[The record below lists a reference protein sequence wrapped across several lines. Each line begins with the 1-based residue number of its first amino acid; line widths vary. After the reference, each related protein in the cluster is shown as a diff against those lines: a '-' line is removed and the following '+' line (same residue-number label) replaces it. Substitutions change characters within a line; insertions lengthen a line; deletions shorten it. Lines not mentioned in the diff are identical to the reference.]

1 MDYRGTLLQYTSK
14 LYSGTFFPV
23 PDDGRTLEQHDP
35 SIDNLCVMCDKP
47 GLQKCGRCGAG
58 YCSKECHAEDWPL
71 HKAICRDLAG
81 RHALSQRPGPRHYRC
96 LFFSATEAAPKLVW
110 GSDNLDNLALDPIVM
125 NYTMPFRKCGHG
137 LCLLSFD
144 RGTRLM
150 GSLPMNGSI
159 IRLAPTLGSTKI
171 QFGDVLIYSHH
182 PTSPSAVQHLD
193 FTVRDLRS
201 VADFFQSMKANP
213 CIGNPARFPTS
224 FYNCEMW
231 PAIKVNCDGDIERLS
246 PFLPHGKSLDRYQD
260 VFVPSVDLEAQ
271 QMLMAWPHLLGL
283 PWMLRRPYTNLTI
296 KDPDLRNDAVQ
307 WFPMAATH
315 SDPFLTSMEPKNL
328 DERGS
333 ELGTLIIHHANGAKI
348 SPLHL
353 QWLQAWLTEV
363 RVTNRMP
370 DAEFGDMVKSL
381 QEHLKKGEKLTDD
394 ELGRLTGH
402 WNDFLEKNRH
412 DPEAAT
418 IVSPWDI

>member
-1 MDYRGTLLQYTSK
+1 MDYRRTLLQYTSK

-23 PDDGRTLEQHDP
+23 PDDGRTLEQHDS

-58 YCSKECHAEDWPL
+58 YCSKGCQAEDWPL
-71 HKAICRDLAG
+71 HKAFCRDLAG
-81 RHALSQRPGPRHYRC
+81 RYAVSQRPGSRHYRC
-96 LFFSATEAAPKLVW
+96 LFLSATEAAPKFVW
-110 GSDNLDNLALDPIVM
+110 GSEVLDNLALDPIVM

-150 GSLPMNGSI
+150 GKEPINGSI

-171 QFGDVLIYSHH
+171 QFGD
-182 PTSPSAVQHLD
+182 
-193 FTVRDLRS
+193 
-201 VADFFQSMKANP
+201 SMKANP
-213 CIGNPARFPTS
+213 CIGNPARFPAG

-246 PFLPHGKSLDRYQD
+246 PFLPHGRSLDRYQD
-260 VFVPSVDLEAQ
+260 AFVPSADLETQ
-271 QMLMAWPHLLGL
+271 QLLMAWPHLLGL

-296 KDPDLRNDAVQ
+296 KDPDLKNEAVQ

-348 SPLHL
+348 RPLHL
-353 QWLQAWLTEV
+353 QWFQAWLTEI

-370 DAEFGDMVKSL
+370 DAEFGDMVESL
-381 QEHLKKGEKLTDD
+381 QEHLKKGEKLTGD

-402 WNDFLEKNRH
+402 WNDFLQKNRH